1 MKKMKKEFS
10 VEIVIR
16 KSRIEL
22 RLLRGAD
29 FEVVDKIA
37 WEDSNNLSLNLLAN
51 IDNLLKKNKVKKE
64 QLNNIDVDSDQTTYS
79 STRIARTVA
88 EAGRYCLTN

>member
-1 MKKMKKEFS
+1 MKKEFL
-10 VEIVIR
+10 VKIVIR

-22 RLLRGAD
+22 RLLKKAE
-29 FEVVDKIA
+29 FEVVDKIR

-64 QLNNIDVDSDQTTYS
+64 QLNNIDVDSDQTTCS